1 MSRQSFVHSGKSADF
16 LHYIYPF
23 AGTFN
28 RCILLWEEF
37 MKKLIQSAW
46 ALVRENKRAYIVVN
60 VVYYGLVVIFM
71 IVAAFNRPLQDM
83 LLETVG
89 AAFMTGPLAAVGNA
103 YVNAEVLKATGLTFL
118 VNLVIGSLLYITL
131 PSLIIPFLGF
141 LLGTY
146 RAMLW
151 GLLFYPGHPDI
162 GMIMLP
168 HSITLILEG
177 QAYILALFAVY
188 LQGRAFLWPKSV
200 GLETHGQGYV
210 EGLKR
215 TGRMYILVI
224 LTLAIAAVYEVL
236 EVILI
241 AKLIA

>member
-1 MSRQSFVHSGKSADF
+1 
-16 LHYIYPF
+16 
-23 AGTFN
+23 
-28 RCILLWEEF
+28 
-37 MKKLIQSAW
+37 MKKLIQSAL
-46 ALVRENKRAYIVVN
+46 ALVQKNKRAYIVIN

-71 IVAAFNRPLQDM
+71 IVAAFNPSLQDM
-83 LLETVG
+83 LLDAVG
-89 AAFMTGPLAAVGNA
+89 AAFMTGPLAAVGSA
-103 YVNAEVLKATGLTFL
+103 YVNAEVLKAIGLTFI
-118 VNLVIGSLLYITL
+118 VNLVIGSFLYITL
-131 PSLIIPFLGF
+131 PSLIIPFHGF
-141 LLGTY
+141 LLGIY
-146 RAMLW
+146 RAVLW

-200 GLETHGQGYV
+200 GLETHRQGYV

-224 LTLAIAAVYEVL
+224 LTLAIAAVYEVI
-236 EVILI
+236 EVILL
-241 AKLIA
+241 ARLSG